1 MPQITT
7 WQIKV
12 GRYSGGT
19 LTTTDHASR
28 TLGLFIDQQC
38 DPGQL
43 GTGRATITLD
53 NSDGEL
59 TPAGSG
65 TYANVD
71 WLTSGL
77 FIDATVDI
85 GTVPVFHGI
94 ITDFRLEDDG
104 DGRSVVTLDAL
115 DAFQVIGFQDRF
127 TVGVGTNSTSSL
139 LYYIMSSHITANET
153 QVPTLGLPAMRVWWE
168 SLNDSTEDVPH
179 FLPSATHVLGDVISN
194 NIMPN
199 QQTVAFPTILDD
211 SGTYSAY
218 DSWTGFTV
226 DGLARSG
233 VSATGNVFVF
243 ANVDP
248 MPVNILPFRS
258 LKRDFHNDLIT
269 NSAKITA
276 LNTSTSETYDDDA
289 SRERYGTRSRI
300 YDITAFNDAQVLTT
314 AQLWV
319 NRYSYKETFDMTAS
333 SLQVTDSMVQG
344 HGGDEAKWRGLL
356 DVTAGWWETGSVAYT
371 PTGGT
376 ARTDAFIIAGRTIEA
391 TPADTVVTL
400 KVRPQSIYLAFILDD
415 ADRGVL
421 GANSLG

>member
-85 GTVPVFHGI
+85 GTVPVFHGV

-104 DGRSVVTLDAL
+104 DGRSTVTLDAV
-115 DAFQVIGFQDRF
+115 DVFQVIGRQSSETFSL
-127 TVGVGTNSTSSL
+127 VGTNTAYQ
-139 LYYIMSSHITANET
+139 LYHMTNPGFGRC
-153 QVPTLGLPAMRVWWE
+153 QVPTLGLSNMRTYWQE
-168 SLNDSTEDVPH
+168 LNDPAVDVEH
-179 FLPSATHVLGDVISN
+179 DLPAGTYVIGDAIN
-194 NIMPN
+194 NNVMPN
-199 QQTVAFPTILDD
+199 GQTVAFPTVLDD
-211 SGTYSAY
+211 DGTYFVA
-218 DSWTGFTV
+218 DAWIGFTV

-233 VSATGNVFVF
+233 VTATGNVFVF
-243 ANVDP
+243 TQNDP
-248 MPVNILPFRS
+248 MPTGQLPYRR
-258 LKRDFHNDLIT
+258 LVRDFHVDLIT
-269 NSAKITA
+269 NAAEVTA
-276 LNTSTSETYDDDA
+276 LNGGTLQSYSDSDSQD
-289 SRERYGTRSRI
+289 RYGTRSRF
-300 YDITAFNDAQVLTT
+300 YQTTSVDDIQALYTAQV
-314 AQLWV
+314 WV

-344 HGGDEAKWRGLL
+344 HGGDQAKWRGLL

-421 GANSLG
+421 DANSLG